1 MPMARPIIVGLDP
14 KSDDRAA
21 VRLGVEVARFTH
33 SPLIVASVQSGSRP
47 LALGAQQTLA
57 YAIGT
62 IDADLIEDCKPALD
76 QIAAELEHE
85 GITVE
90 CRPLVGTSAARALHE
105 AAAKESAALLVVGTG
120 RHRSGHVMPG
130 STAERLL
137 HGAPCPVAAAPYGWK
152 PRGELEQIGAAFVDT
167 HEGRQA
173 LRAAHA
179 LARSAG
185 ARLRVITVVRPT
197 ARMYAE
203 TEPHTAGQRGKQFE
217 DVLGEHKLF
226 ATRAARRAVEGLG
239 DDIEIE
245 VDAPIGD
252 PAEELVDISRFLD
265 LLVCGSRGY
274 GPLRAVLLGSVS
286 RHVVAESHCPALV
299 LPRGVEAALEA
310 LLAEAPGA
318 AAPA

>member
-1 MPMARPIIVGLDP
+1 MARPIIVGLDP

-33 SPLIVASVQSGSRP
+33 SPLIVASVRP
-47 LALGAQQTLA
+47 APAGPDRA
-57 YAIGT
+57 
-62 IDADLIEDCKPALD
+62 AD
-76 QIAAELEHE
+76 
-85 GITVE
+85 
-90 CRPLVGTSAARALHE
+90 
-105 AAAKESAALLVVGTG
+105 AALT
-120 RHRSGHVMPG
+120 RSGRWTP
-130 STAERLL
+130 
-137 HGAPCPVAAAPYGWK
+137 
-152 PRGELEQIGAAFVDT
+152 
-167 HEGRQA
+167 
-173 LRAAHA
+173 HA
-179 LARSAG
+179 
-185 ARLRVITVVRPT
+185 
-197 ARMYAE
+197 
-203 TEPHTAGQRGKQFE
+203 AGQGGKQFE

-252 PAEELVDISRFLD
+252 PAEERVDISHFLD

-299 LPRGVEAALEA
+299 LPRGVESALDA